1 MGKERLPAPAKR
13 ISSSTRGKGRGNT
26 GVAGS
31 GVEGAAVTI
40 PAIQGAAGRG
50 RGRRVVVDVGEES
63 EGQTRDAGAGAGAE
77 ADATGWLEPL
87 SISTAT
93 TTITNGAATT
103 NTNTATR
110 ATSIRIRTRTASVP
124 ADTRSVKE
132 EKEGAG
138 QVHLSE
144 GGRGST
150 FQESWTIERG
160 LQQEDGTAKE
170 QFDTSISAPVNTH
183 LPIQSHTPSQAP
195 TLPHT
200 PLPRQSPDPHPQ
212 PQRFVLKFDRR
223 VLEKSQAKQREQ
235 RKLIEGLLER
245 QREEAL
251 CVSELV
257 RERDLEIMP
266 SLEGA
271 LGLRSG
277 RARAGG
283 AIGGGVGVNGNG
295 VSGEKEREREGR
307 ARRDRDREG
316 RMVNGA
322 GERDGKLNGTHG
334 VQKVVRNGRRARD
347 NKENQLNG
355 IGNAN
360 GNGHGVHEEDVPLPG
375 LNMTISKPLEPSKPL
390 KPKKMELEL
399 RIDDKSK
406 DKDKETL
413 ERNIDNVIFGEVT
426 FKAWYPSWYPKE
438 IIGEKALA
446 GDKGGIVVNEL
457 YVCQRCFGYGKVLVE
472 WVRHCRCC
480 ERDVPGQKVYVHG
493 GWREDDSP
501 RPTTGEWSIWEV
513 DGGVE
518 TVSYDPIFFWA
529 RNFGMF

>member
-1 MGKERLPAPAKR
+1 MGKERLPAPAQR
-13 ISSSTRGKGRGNT
+13 ISLSTRGKGRGNR
-26 GVAGS
+26 GGG
-31 GVEGAAVTI
+31 GVEEAAVII

-50 RGRRVVVDVGEES
+50 RGRVVVDVGEES
-63 EGQTRDAGAGAGAE
+63 EGQTRDAGTGAGAE
-77 ADATGWLEPL
+77 AHATGWIEPL
-87 SISTAT
+87 SILTAT
-93 TTITNGAATT
+93 TTITNEAATST
-103 NTNTATR
+103 SNTDTR
-110 ATSIRIRTRTASVP
+110 ATSIRLRTRTASIS
-124 ADTRSVKE
+124 ADIRSVKDE
-132 EKEGAG
+132 EEGAG
-138 QVHLSE
+138 QVHLNE

-150 FQESWTIERG
+150 FQESWTIEPD
-160 LQQEDGTAKE
+160 LQEEDRTGGE
-170 QFDTSISAPVNTH
+170 QFDNSAFETAVAQNSTRPTQPCEAPN
-183 LPIQSHTPSQAP
+183 LPQ
-195 TLPHT
+195 T

-283 AIGGGVGVNGNG
+283 ANGFSTGVG
-295 VSGEKEREREGR
+295 GEKERDWRT
-307 ARRDRDREG
+307 RRDRDREG
-316 RMVNGA
+316 KMVNGNGVGA
-322 GERDGKLNGTHG
+322 GERDGKITGTHG
-334 VQKVVRNGRRARD
+334 VQRVIRNGRRIRD

-360 GNGHGVHEEDVPLPG
+360 DSGHGVHEEDAPLPG
-375 LNMTISKPLEPSKPL
+375 LNMTISKPLEPNKPL

-518 TVSYDPIFFWA
+518 TVSSHTSFFF
-529 RNFGMF
+529 RNGLCACGEELSC